1 MLYLQLSEKDFS
13 MGPWYILCN
22 KVNPEQG
29 YLIKL
34 KELAERGVYSTNKI
48 TEEGYLIFDKETA

>member
-1 MLYLQLSEKDFS
+1 